1 MSEPGLIIIGS
12 GPAGLGAA
20 EAFRTHNR
28 TLPVRLISADP
39 ELPYQ
44 RPPLSK
50 DFLRGETDDVA
61 LHSRS
66 WFAER
71 DIELVPGVE
80 LDRIEP
86 GDGMAVIGGDRY
98 SYTALVLATGATP
111 APLPV
116 AGGERALQ
124 LRSLADAVRLR
135 AASSHADSAVVI
147 GAGFIGCEAAA
158 SLARRGVSVTLVARQ
173 GVPQQKR
180 LGMDAGEQ
188 LLRLVKDA
196 GVHYVGGVSVDAIHE
211 GGVVALDSGVNIECD
226 LVLAATGVIPN
237 SGAAEAAGL
246 DIEQSRVFVG
256 ADMAAVGSAPNIFA
270 AGDVALAH
278 NTSAGRRIAT
288 EHWQDAADQGAIAGA
303 SAASVEAK
311 WDGVPGFWTTI
322 GDSDVKYH
330 AWGDGYDSCRLMRR
344 EDGFTVWYELDGV
357 TVGVLTLNAD
367 DDYELGER
375 LIKDGSPAPVGMR

>member
-1 MSEPGLIIIGS
+1 MTEPGLIVIGS
-12 GPAGLGAA
+12 GPAGVGAA
-20 EAFRTHNR
+20 EAFRTHNS

-39 ELPYQ
+39 APPYE

-61 LHSRS
+61 LHPRS

-71 DIELVPGVE
+71 NIELVQGVE
-80 LDRIEP
+80 LDRIDP
-86 GDGMAVIGGDRY
+86 GDGIAVIDGVRY

-124 LRSLADAVRLR
+124 LRSLSDAQRLR
-135 AASSHADSAVVI
+135 TAGSNAQTAVVV

-158 SLARRGVSVTLVARQ
+158 SLARRGASVTLVAPQ
-173 GVPQQKR
+173 HVPQEKR
-180 LGMDAGEQ
+180 LGKDAGEQ

-196 GVHYVGGVSVDAIHE
+196 GVHYVGGVSVDAIHD
-211 GGVVALDSGVNIECD
+211 GSVVQLDSGMSIECD
-226 LVLAATGVIPN
+226 LVLAATGVVPN

-246 DIEQSRVFVG
+246 DIEQSRVVVG
-256 ADMAAVGSAPNIFA
+256 ADMVTSAPNIFA

-278 NTSAGRRIAT
+278 NRTAGRRIAT

-303 SAASVEAK
+303 SAAGVDAE
-311 WDGVPGFWTTI
+311 WDGVPGFWTSI

-330 AWGDGYDSCRLMRR
+330 SWGAGYDSSRLLRHD
-344 EDGFTVWYELDGV
+344 DGFTVWYERARV

-367 DDYELGER
+367 DDYDLGER
-375 LIKDGSPAPVGMR
+375 LIKEGSPAPVGMR